1 MVTAFAGKQWRPSIA
16 LQEIRITMPNGARVL
31 QSGQIVGESGRNA
44 CGSFAG
50 IGEVDPGITQRAEPI
65 QRRDV
70 TAGFLEIA
78 SVGGQQDRV
87 RSAERRGVVEG
98 VEQVMTQPDRQVHG
112 GLVGRG
118 IFDGLPLDESQIREI
133 VTSGLGL
140 LTGKDRSD
148 LREEVRRLPQ
158 SEPVGIDTREQ
169 GKGWLDVRF
178 AFPFAEKPFE
188 CDACVDNQV
197 HGRPSCLAAA
207 ISDSDRI
214 GCLGPTVQNP
224 ANGLVALPLAPGAF
238 DGLSHQLGDDGVL
251 VLTCIC
257 GVEGVF
263 HFVGNLELHSGHVR
277 CSFVL
282 RITYV
287 GLGFAARTASRRCV
301 APPARSGPR
310 R

>member
-1 MVTAFAGKQWRPSIA
+1 
-16 LQEIRITMPNGARVL
+16 MPNGARVL

-112 GLVGRG
+112 
-118 IFDGLPLDESQIREI
+118 
-133 VTSGLGL
+133 
-140 LTGKDRSD
+140 
-148 LREEVRRLPQ
+148 
-158 SEPVGIDTREQ
+158 
-169 GKGWLDVRF
+169 
-178 AFPFAEKPFE
+178 
-188 CDACVDNQV
+188 
-197 HGRPSCLAAA
+197 RPSCLAAA

-224 ANGLVALPLAPGAF
+224 ANGLVALPLALGAF

-251 VLTCIC
+251 VLACIC